1 MEREKLTSKDKW
13 LILTKV
19 AIVSNFIL
27 YKDFIYRDLKSE
39 NIMIE
44 SDGYIKLIYFGF
56 DKCIEEI
63 GYSRDICDT

>member
-19 AIVSNFIL
+19 TIVSNFIL
-27 YKDFIYRDLKSE
+27 SKDFIYRDLKSE

-44 SDGYIKLIYFGF
+44 SD
-56 DKCIEEI
+56 
-63 GYSRDICDT
+63 